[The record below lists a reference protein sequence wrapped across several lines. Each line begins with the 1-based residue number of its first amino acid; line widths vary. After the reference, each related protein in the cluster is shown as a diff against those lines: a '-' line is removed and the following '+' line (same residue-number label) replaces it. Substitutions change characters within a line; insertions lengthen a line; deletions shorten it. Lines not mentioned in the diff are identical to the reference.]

1 MKLTNFGLAL
11 VLVLAAAGTVL
22 ASGSMEL
29 KPSIFERN
37 LQQLRYSGIEGAT
50 GATIDA
56 ATFGMA
62 PLSDDFGE
70 SAVNRKSPFKA
81 FALSAILPGAGQYYN
96 GSRIKPFA
104 FLGVEAAAWLL
115 HIKFNGQGDDATDV
129 YEAYNRA
136 HWSEAD
142 YTHYL
147 ELAYGVT
154 DDELAHATEVSHHLP
169 DDPDDQQYYEMTGKY
184 DQFTWGWSDA
194 VRNDSTLGMYVDS
207 TVAILGPAYTPDS
220 EMRLIYEGLRHDA
233 NKKYDKASNM
243 LIVVMVN
250 HLAAGFEAYF
260 AARRHNENLST
271 AEAILSRL
279 DIAASLRSY
288 HADRDTPFVRLAF
301 KF

>member
-1 MKLTNFGLAL
+1 MKLTIIGLTL
-11 VLVLAAAGTVL
+11 VLVLTVTGAVL
-22 ASGSMEL
+22 AADSMDL
-29 KPSIFERN
+29 RPSIFERN
-37 LQQLRYSGIEGAT
+37 LQQIRFSGLEGVT
-50 GATIDA
+50 GSTVDA

-62 PLSDDFGE
+62 ALSDDFG
-70 SAVNRKSPFKA
+70 ATAADRKSPFKA

-104 FLGVEAAAWLL
+104 FLGIEAAAWFL
-115 HIKFNGQGDDATDV
+115 HIKYNGDGDDATDV

-142 YTHYL
+142 YVHYL

-169 DDPDDQQYYEMTGKY
+169 DDPNDQQYYEMTGKY
-184 DQFTWGWSDA
+184 DQFAWGWSDA
-194 VRNDSTLGMYVDS
+194 VRHDSTLGMYVDS
-207 TVAILGPAYTPDS
+207 TVAILGPAYTPNS
-220 EMRLIYEGLRHDA
+220 AMRLIYEDLRHDA
-233 NKKYDKASNM
+233 NKKYDKAGNM

-260 AARRHNENLST
+260 AARRHNENVST
-271 AEAILSRL
+271 TEAVLSRL

-288 HADRDTPFVRLAF
+288 HADRDTPFVRLAY